1 MMPDLEN
8 EPQKQGFRAYF
19 TVGVVS
25 FLVIAAAVIFF
36 FLLFR
41 LDTIRSFFHKL
52 TGILQ
57 PIIIGFAIA
66 YLLSPIM
73 DFFER
78 QLIRFVLSKS
88 KKNTVSSRIS
98 SFIRGIS
105 IFLSLLIAFFL
116 IYILGSLIIPEIYVS
131 ITGIIKDMPGHID
144 MFTNWINHTLDN
156 NQLVASYVK
165 EGIVKITG
173 YFENWVETDLLSK
186 VNTWVNYF
194 AIGVIGVINIFKNL
208 LIGII
213 VSVYILIE
221 KEHFIAQG
229 KMIIYA
235 LFKTRPAN
243 VIIET
248 LRQSNKIFGGFIMGK
263 IIDSIIIG
271 ILCFIGLSFLK
282 MPYTLLVS
290 VIVGVT
296 NVIPFF
302 GPYFGAIPSAIL
314 ILFID
319 PMKCLYFLIF
329 ILVLQQ
335 IDGNIIG
342 PTILGDSTGLSAF
355 WVIFS
360 ILAAGGLF
368 GLIGMLIGVPVFAVV
383 YYIVSTYI
391 EYRLSCKN
399 LKNSSEDYQ
408 QLDHIDIEDGKSV
421 YKHTV

>member
-8 EPQKQGFRAYF
+8 EPKKQGFRAYF

>member
-1 MMPDLEN
+1 MIHDLEN
-8 EPQKQGFRAYF
+8 EPKKQGFRAYF

-57 PIIIGFAIA
+57 PIIIGFVIA

-73 DFFER
+73 EFFER
-78 QLIRFVLSKS
+78 QLTHFILSKT
-88 KKNTVSSRIS
+88 KRNTVSSRIS
-98 SFIRGIS
+98 SLIRGIS
-105 IFLSLLIAFFL
+105 IFLSFLISFFF
-116 IYILGSLIIPEIYVS
+116 IYILGSLIIPELYVS

-156 NQLVASYVK
+156 NQLAATYVK
-165 EGIVKITG
+165 EGIVRITD

-194 AIGVIGVINIFKNL
+194 ATGVIGVINIIKNL

-213 VSVYILIE
+213 VSVYVLIE
-221 KEHFIAQG
+221 KEHFAAQG

-235 LFKTRPAN
+235 LFKTQPAN
-243 VIIET
+243 VIIKT

-263 IIDSIIIG
+263 IIDSMIIG
-271 ILCFIGLSFLK
+271 VLCFIGLSFLK

-302 GPYFGAIPSAIL
+302 GPYFGAIPSAVL

-319 PMKCLYFLIF
+319 PIKCLYFLIF

-391 EYRLSCKN
+391 EYRLSCKH
-399 LKNSSEDYQ
+399 LKNSSAEYE
-408 QLDHIDIEDGKSV
+408 QLDYIDIENGSSI